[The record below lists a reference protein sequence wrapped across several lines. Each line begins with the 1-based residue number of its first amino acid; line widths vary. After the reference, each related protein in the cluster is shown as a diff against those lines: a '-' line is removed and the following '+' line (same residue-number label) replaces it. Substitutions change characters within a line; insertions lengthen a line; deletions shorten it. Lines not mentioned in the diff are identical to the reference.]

1 MDAQD
6 LIDATRRRMKAGVAT
21 EDQLNVLQNGYTPGD
36 DTLSFLYPLQ
46 GLQPGTRMS
55 SSLNQYH
62 LWAVSANSKTATVT
76 GGMDGAPDLPLTA
89 GTLVRVRPRWTD
101 FEILDDLNNDLSDLS
116 GHGLYQV
123 STTEVTFNT
132 AVNGY
137 DLGDLQVINVLGVF
151 AQTPGPMRNW
161 PRLTKWELRR
171 NADTGDFP
179 SGLAL
184 QLNEHGYSGRPIQ
197 VMYSA
202 PFTPLGTDLSQ
213 DIGSTGLPLTAFDL
227 PPYGAAIALQSGT
240 DIERTR
246 LDTQGDTKRAD
257 EVTVNAPGQAVTL
270 LRQQRQER
278 ISTELTRLQAM
289 YPARWH

>member
-6 LIDATRRRMKAGVAT
+6 LINATRRRMKAGVAT
-21 EDQLNVLQNGYTPGD
+21 EDQLNVLAQPYSPGD
-36 DTLSFLYPLQ
+36 DTLSFTYPMQ

-55 SSLNQYH
+55 ASLNQYH
-62 LWAVSANSKTATVT
+62 LWAVSANNKTATVT

-123 STTEVTFNT
+123 LTTEVTFNA

-137 DLGDLQVINVLGVF
+137 DLGNLQVIHVLGVF
-151 AQTPGPMRNW
+151 YQTPGPYKNW
-161 PRLTKWELRR
+161 PRIDHWELRR
-171 NADTGDFP
+171 NADTTDFP

-184 QLNEHGYSGRPIQ
+184 QVNGFAYTGRPVQ
-197 VMYSA
+197 VMYAS

-246 LDTQGDTKRAD
+246 LDTQGDTRRSD
-257 EVTVNAPGQAVTL
+257 EVQVGSPGQAVGL

-278 ISTELTRLQAM
+278 ISTELTRLQAL

>member
-6 LIDATRRRMKAGVAT
+6 LINATRRRMKAGVAT
-21 EDQLNVLQNGYTPGD
+21 EDQLNILAADYTPGD
-36 DTLSFLYPLQ
+36 DTLSFLYPMQ

-55 SSLNQYH
+55 ASLNQYH
-62 LWAVSANSKTATVT
+62 LWNVSDSSKTAPVT

-116 GHGLYQV
+116 GHGLFQV
-123 STTEVTFNT
+123 LTTEVIYNT
-132 AVNGY
+132 ATNGY
-137 DLGDLQVINVLGVF
+137 DLGNLSIINVLGVF
-151 AQTPGPMRNW
+151 FQTPGPYKNW
-161 PRLTKWELRR
+161 PRISRFELRR
-171 NADTGDFP
+171 SADQTDFP

-184 QLNEHGYSGRPIQ
+184 QVNEAAYTGRPVQ
-197 VMYSA
+197 VMYSST
-202 PFTPLGTDLSQ
+202 FSPLGTDLSQ
-213 DIGSTGLPLTAFDL
+213 DIGSTGLPVTAFDL

-246 LDTQGDTKRAD
+246 LDTQGDTRRSD
-257 EVTVNAPGQAVTL
+257 EVSVGAPGQAVGL

-278 ISTELTRLQAM
+278 ISTELARLQAQ

>member
-6 LIDATRRRMKAGVAT
+6 LIQATRRRMKAGVAT
-21 EDQLNVLQNGYTPGD
+21 EDQLNVLVNAYTPGD
-36 DTLSFLYPLQ
+36 DTLSFQFPMQ

-55 SSLNQYH
+55 ASLNQYH
-62 LWAVSANSKTATVT
+62 LWAVSDNSKTATVT
-76 GGMDGAPDLPLTA
+76 GGMDGAPDLPLAA

-123 STTEVTFNT
+123 LTTEVTFNSAT
-132 AVNGY
+132 SGY
-137 DLGDLQVINVLGVF
+137 DLGNLQVIHVLSVF
-151 AQTPGPMRNW
+151 GQTPGPRKNW
-161 PRLTKWELRR
+161 PRISRWELRR
-171 NADTGDFP
+171 NADTTDFP

-184 QLNEHGYSGRPIQ
+184 QLGEHAYSGRPVQ
-197 VMYSA
+197 VMYAA

-213 DIGSTGLPLTAFDL
+213 DIGSTGLPITAFDL
-227 PPYGAAIALQSGT
+227 PAYGAAIALQSGT

-257 EVTVNAPGQAVTL
+257 EVTVNAPGQAVAL

-278 ISTELTRLQAM
+278 ISTELARLQSM